1 MLRLMTK
8 LQKCLQKYSAKIK
21 EGDAKKM
28 EWNLSQLLIICPLIF
43 IGGVVDA
50 IGGGGGLITL
60 PAYMIAGF
68 PVHVAIGTNKV
79 SSPIGTSIAFTKFL
93 LDGYIPLKLS
103 ALGVIFALAGS
114 ALGANTA
121 LLISDHIF
129 KILMLV
135 ILPATAYY
143 VFRSQD
149 LLKEEHSHTE
159 IITSRTFIICALVAF
174 FIGFYDGFYGPGAG
188 TFMLLLL
195 AGAAHLSVQKA
206 NGVTKAINF
215 ATNISAF
222 AVYFINGKAIIP
234 LGIIAGLFSIA
245 GNYIGAKFFEKGG
258 AKIVRPVI
266 LIVLSLF
273 FVRVVYDLLS

>member
-1 MLRLMTK
+1 
-8 LQKCLQKYSAKIK
+8 
-21 EGDAKKM
+21 M
-28 EWNLSQLLIICPLIF
+28 EWNFSQLLIICPLIF
-43 IGGVVDA
+43 IGGLVDA

-79 SSPIGTSIAFTKFL
+79 SSPIGTSIAFAKFL
-93 LDGYIPLKLS
+93 KDGYMPLKLS
-103 ALGVIFALAGS
+103 ALGIVFALAGS
-114 ALGANTA
+114 SLGAHTA

-135 ILPATAYY
+135 ILPVTAFY

-149 LLKEEHSHTE
+149 LLREENSSQN
-159 IITSRTFIICALVAF
+159 IISARTYIVCVLVAF

-188 TFMLLLL
+188 TFMILLL
-195 AGAAHLSVQKA
+195 AGAARLSVQKA
-206 NGVTKAINF
+206 NGVAKAINF
-215 ATNISAF
+215 ATNIAAF
-222 AVYFINGKAIIP
+222 VVYFMNGKAILP

-245 GNYIGAKFFEKGG
+245 GNYIGARFFEKGG
-258 AKIVRPVI
+258 AKAVRPVI

>member
-1 MLRLMTK
+1 MDWT
-8 LQKCLQKYSAKIK
+8 I
-21 EGDAKKM
+21 
-28 EWNLSQLLIICPLIF
+28 SQLFIICPLIF

-60 PAYMIAGF
+60 PAYLIAGF

-93 LDGYIPLKLS
+93 IDGYMPLKLS
-103 ALGVIFALAGS
+103 ALGVVFALLGS
-114 ALGANTA
+114 SLGARTA
-121 LLISDHIF
+121 LLISDRVF

-149 LLKEEHSHTE
+149 LLKEESGTHDS
-159 IITSRTFIICALVAF
+159 ITLRTYIVCVLVAF

-188 TFMLLLL
+188 TFMILLL

-206 NGVTKAINF
+206 NGVAKAINF
-215 ATNISAF
+215 ATNIAAF
-222 AVYFINGKAIIP
+222 VVYFMNGKVILP
-234 LGIIAGLFSIA
+234 LGITAGCFSIA
-245 GNYIGAKFFEKGG
+245 GNYIGARFFEKGG

-273 FVRVVYDLLS
+273 FMRVVYDLLS